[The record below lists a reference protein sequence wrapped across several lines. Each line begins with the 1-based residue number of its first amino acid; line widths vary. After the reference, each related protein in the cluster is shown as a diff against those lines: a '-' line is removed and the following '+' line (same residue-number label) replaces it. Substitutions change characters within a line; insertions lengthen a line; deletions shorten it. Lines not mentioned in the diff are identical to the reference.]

1 MQLTSLNIISSF
13 WWGSYYKTTDREI
26 VISSIEKQGIQE
38 LLKFKKPLKEFTVL
52 NKQYQNFTICS
63 ICKCFCGSTLQKYVY
78 RKWQMAKCPKF
89 WKVNTLKPETSQLK
103 QKNAQCQIKT
113 SALYQKIQLLQNA
126 TLSKPGISVVDCSLV
141 LVYLKRIGS
150 RNGLEN
156 MIWKILQAITKQL
169 NNFLS
174 KISRQFCTF
183 ILQKKS
189 FKQNV

>member
-1 MQLTSLNIISSF
+1 
-13 WWGSYYKTTDREI
+13 
-26 VISSIEKQGIQE
+26 
-38 LLKFKKPLKEFTVL
+38 
-52 NKQYQNFTICS
+52 
-63 ICKCFCGSTLQKYVY
+63 
-78 RKWQMAKCPKF
+78 MAKCPKF

-113 SALYQKIQLLQNA
+113 SVLYQKIMLFDNA
-126 TLSKPGISVVDCSLV
+126 TLWKPEISVVDCSLV
-141 LVYLKRIGS
+141 LAYLKGIWS

-156 MIWKILQAITKQL
+156 MIWKILQAISKQL

-189 FKQNV
+189 FKENI